1 MLFHMGNVTKL
12 RLLDGRIWLDYLDLG
27 GPNLITF
34 ILKSRELPLAV
45 VRDRWWQRQVRETT
59 NIANFGDGGKGLE
72 PKDADSLQES
82 EMVRK
87 EILS

>member
-1 MLFHMGNVTKL
+1 MLFHMGNVSKL

-45 VRDRWWQRQVRETT
+45 VRDR
-59 NIANFGDGGKGLE
+59 
-72 PKDADSLQES
+72 
-82 EMVRK
+82 
-87 EILS
+87 